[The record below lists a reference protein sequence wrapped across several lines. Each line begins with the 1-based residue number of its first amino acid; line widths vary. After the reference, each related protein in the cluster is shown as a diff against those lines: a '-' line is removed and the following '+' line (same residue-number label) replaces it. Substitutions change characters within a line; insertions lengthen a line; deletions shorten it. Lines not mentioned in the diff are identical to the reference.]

1 MAWRRIKQGGT
12 AHAVTPTSY
21 IDAVSDRLGLDCMSQ
36 FSGVVG
42 LTMRLD
48 LLRLRLMPNM

>member
-1 MAWRRIKQGGT
+1 MGERRT
-12 AHAVTPTSY
+12 RSTPTSY

-48 LLRLRLMPNM
+48 LFRLRLMPNM